1 MHRICGLPTA
11 HTRLVLRTRWRGNPK
26 LGHCATVQTARWGQL
41 CIWIHHRTEGGVNC
55 TMVASLQRN
64 RRGRFRRHGDC
75 KTRRLGCLG
84 STLSVAADTDV
95 RRSEAAVPR
104 TCNYA
109 ASMGAVKAMQAVRV
123 SALESGD
130 IGLDE
135 LNTQADVAAAVSQTD
150 VMEEAAFRS
159 DGPQCA
165 HVCTR
170 VESPARNSGA
180 D

>member
-1 MHRICGLPTA
+1 MGS
-11 HTRLVLRTRWRGNPK
+11 
-26 LGHCATVQTARWGQL
+26 
-41 CIWIHHRTEGGVNC
+41 GV
-55 TMVASLQRN
+55 
-64 RRGRFRRHGDC
+64 
-75 KTRRLGCLG
+75 
-84 STLSVAADTDV
+84 
-95 RRSEAAVPR
+95 
-104 TCNYA
+104 

-180 D
+180 DRAAVMAGRPASAVAELEAKQSRGQSSYKRTTLRVLAYI